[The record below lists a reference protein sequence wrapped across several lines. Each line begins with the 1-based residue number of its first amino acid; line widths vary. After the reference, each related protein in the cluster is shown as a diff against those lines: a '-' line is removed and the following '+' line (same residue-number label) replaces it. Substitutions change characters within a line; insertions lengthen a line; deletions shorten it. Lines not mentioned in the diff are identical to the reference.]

1 MKYASIIA
9 ISMFFASISANASNE
24 SLDSMRTSN
33 VNEVTIQSRKD
44 PDTLTMIGKMKIKE
58 MDMPQTMSI
67 IDEKMLKQQQ
77 VSSMTDLLKNANG
90 LYIMGTTGGYQE
102 EIASRGSSI
111 TSSNTFKNGIRYFGG
126 MKTELSGIEKAEIL
140 KGNAAILFGN
150 VAPGGVLNLVTK
162 KPQFTSGGSVGLS
175 YGSFNRV
182 KPQFDV
188 FGSVNKSKT
197 IAFRLNSSFEKSN
210 SFRKEVTSEMFYINP
225 SLLFNI
231 TKKTNIIVEG
241 DFSKYETT
249 PDFGAGI
256 INYEIVDIP
265 RDRFLGV
272 SWGKYKAQQS
282 FVSTKITHQVS
293 KGISLSYLSGYR
305 NYNTELFSNAR
316 PNTSGSVIAANG
328 IWKRNIQ
335 RSAVEDNYFIQQ
347 FDFNANFNTGFLKH
361 QTLIGADFE
370 NYTTSTL
377 SYNNFNKYDSVNVFN
392 NYNSSLEPAIPTLT
406 KNTNT
411 DNPVARMGFYFQD
424 LISFHKYF
432 KVLAGLRYSS
442 ITSVTN
448 TFKYSDSTSTN
459 VSKTDKAFSPKIGIV
474 FQPNERQTIFASYSN
489 SFVLNTGVDIDGK
502 ALAPSLVDQYEIGIK
517 NKFYNNRLSI
527 QLTGYQI
534 LNSNLAQTSLVNG
547 NSNSNIKELSGETV
561 SKGIELDFIFQPN
574 PFFNITSGYS
584 FNETKYT
591 KSTMYVVGS
600 ELRYNPK
607 HTGNISLNY
616 TIHNGM
622 FKNVQLGLMNT
633 YIGNRYAGRSTR
645 VTVQNDNYKLIPLS
659 SYLITDI
666 TASYMYKKFNIKTKL
681 ANVAN
686 VLNYNI
692 HDDNSLNPIAPRN
705 YSVSLIYNL

>member
-9 ISMFFASISANASNE
+9 ISMFFASNSANASNE

-67 IDEKMLKQQQ
+67 LDEKMLKQQQ

-140 KGNAAILFGN
+140 KGNSAILFGN

-175 YGSFNRV
+175 YGSFNRI

-231 TKKTNIIVEG
+231 TKKTNLIVEG

-282 FVSTKITHQVS
+282 FVSTKISHQVT

-347 FDFNANFNTGFLKH
+347 FDFNANFNTRFLKH
-361 QTLIGADFE
+361 QTLVGADFE

-392 NYNSSLEPAIPTLT
+392 NYNPALEPAIPTLT

-502 ALAPSLVDQYEIGIK
+502 ALAPSLVDQYEIGVK

-591 KSTMYVVGS
+591 KSTMYIVGS

>member
-9 ISMFFASISANASNE
+9 ISMFFASNSANASME

-58 MDMPQTMSI
+58 MDLPQTMSI

-77 VSSMTDLLKNANG
+77 VNTMTDLLKNANG
-90 LYIMGTTGGYQE
+90 IYIMGNTGGYQE

-140 KGNAAILFGN
+140 KGNSAILFGN

-175 YGSFNRV
+175 YGSFNRI

-188 FGSVNKSKT
+188 YGAINKSKT

-210 SFRKEVTSEMFYINP
+210 SFRKEVTSKMFYINP
-225 SLLFNI
+225 SLQFNI
-231 TKKTNIIVEG
+231 TKKTNLIIEG

-256 INYEIVDIP
+256 INYEIVNIP

-282 FVSTKITHQVS
+282 FVSTKISHQLT

-316 PNTSGSVIAANG
+316 PNTSGSVITANG

-361 QTLIGADFE
+361 QTLVGADFE
-370 NYTTSTL
+370 NFTTSTL

-392 NYNSSLEPAIPTLT
+392 NYNPSLEPAIPTLT

-534 LNSNLAQTSLVNG
+534 LNSNLAQTSLLNG
-547 NSNSNIKELSGETV
+547 NTNSNIKELSGETV

-591 KSTMYVVGS
+591 KSTMYIVGS

>member
-1 MKYASIIA
+1 
-9 ISMFFASISANASNE
+9 
-24 SLDSMRTSN
+24 
-33 VNEVTIQSRKD
+33 
-44 PDTLTMIGKMKIKE
+44 
-58 MDMPQTMSI
+58 
-67 IDEKMLKQQQ
+67 
-77 VSSMTDLLKNANG
+77 
-90 LYIMGTTGGYQE
+90 
-102 EIASRGSSI
+102 
-111 TSSNTFKNGIRYFGG
+111 
-126 MKTELSGIEKAEIL
+126 
-140 KGNAAILFGN
+140 
-150 VAPGGVLNLVTK
+150 
-162 KPQFTSGGSVGLS
+162 
-175 YGSFNRV
+175 
-182 KPQFDV
+182 
-188 FGSVNKSKT
+188 
-197 IAFRLNSSFEKSN
+197 
-210 SFRKEVTSEMFYINP
+210 
-225 SLLFNI
+225 
-231 TKKTNIIVEG
+231 
-241 DFSKYETT
+241 
-249 PDFGAGI
+249 
-256 INYEIVDIP
+256 
-265 RDRFLGV
+265 
-272 SWGKYKAQQS
+272 
-282 FVSTKITHQVS
+282 
-293 KGISLSYLSGYR
+293 
-305 NYNTELFSNAR
+305 
-316 PNTSGSVIAANG
+316 
-328 IWKRNIQ
+328 
-335 RSAVEDNYFIQQ
+335 
-347 FDFNANFNTGFLKH
+347 
-361 QTLIGADFE
+361 
-370 NYTTSTL
+370 
-377 SYNNFNKYDSVNVFN
+377 
-392 NYNSSLEPAIPTLT
+392 
-406 KNTNT
+406 
-411 DNPVARMGFYFQD
+411 MGFYFQD

-686 VLNYNI
+686 VMNYNI

>member
-361 QTLIGADFE
+361 QTLVGADFE

-547 NSNSNIKELSGETV
+547 NSNSNIKELSGETD

>member
-1 MKYASIIA
+1 
-9 ISMFFASISANASNE
+9 MFFASNSANASME
-24 SLDSMRTSN
+24 SLDSLRTSN

-77 VSSMTDLLKNANG
+77 VNTMTDLLKNANG
-90 LYIMGTTGGYQE
+90 IYIMGNTGGYQE

-140 KGNAAILFGN
+140 KGNSAILFGN

-175 YGSFNRV
+175 YGSFNRI

-188 FGSVNKSKT
+188 YGAINKSKT

-225 SLLFNI
+225 SLQFNI
-231 TKKTNIIVEG
+231 TKKTNLIIEG

-256 INYEIVDIP
+256 INYEIVNIP

-282 FVSTKITHQVS
+282 FVSTKISHQLT

-316 PNTSGSVIAANG
+316 PNTSGSVISANG

-361 QTLIGADFE
+361 QTLVGADFE

-392 NYNSSLEPAIPTLT
+392 NYNPSLEPAIPTLT

-411 DNPVARMGFYFQD
+411 DIPVARMGFYFQD

-459 VSKTDKAFSPKIGIV
+459 VSKTDKAFSPKIGLV

-534 LNSNLAQTSLVNG
+534 LNSNLAQTSLLNG
-547 NSNSNIKELSGETV
+547 NTNSNIKELSGETV

-591 KSTMYVVGS
+591 KSTMYIVGS

-616 TIHNGM
+616 TIHNGI
-622 FKNVQLGLMNT
+622 FKNLQLGLMNT